1 MQAVFRWKEHS
12 MKAWWGDY
20 EIGPE
25 ETRRWQIGP
34 MSLWVTRSEGEWRI
48 ATAEGEDP
56 LDSRLRVAETA
67 EEPVGD
73 EVDAKRFAVRGDDRI
88 VRLTPG
94 LPDRPLIVKAARPFF
109 VPTTQE
115 VTLYVSSPLW
125 LRVYTGEDGCEL
137 KDVPLDRPSDTWFG
151 PDTMSGEMCYASQSS
166 ARMHLENLPTRHH
179 RAISALTIRNSAG
192 SALQFER
199 LKVPVQCLS
208 LFTSEEGHLWTE
220 ALQLDRREET
230 ANASVDL
237 VRENV
242 RTQAFVAPP
251 RIKLEK
257 RGLSEAL
264 GNIFGMKGD

>member
-1 MQAVFRWKEHS
+1 

-34 MSLWVTRSEGEWRI
+34 MSLWVTRGEGEWRI
-48 ATAEGEDP
+48 ATTEGDDP
-56 LDSRLRVAETA
+56 LDSRLSVAETA

-73 EVDAKRFAVRGDDRI
+73 DVDARRFAVRGDDRI

-94 LPDRPLIVKAARPFF
+94 LPDRPLIVKAATPFF
-109 VPTTQE
+109 IPTTQE

-125 LRVYTGEDGCEL
+125 LRVYTGEDGHEL
-137 KDVPLDRPSDTWFG
+137 LDVPLDRPSDTWFG

-166 ARMHLENLPTRHH
+166 ARMHLESLSVRPH
-179 RAISALTIRNSAG
+179 RSISALRVQNSAA
-192 SALQFER
+192 STLQFER
-199 LKVPVQCLS
+199 LKVPVQHLS

-220 ALQLDRREET
+220 ALQLDRRDET
-230 ANASVDL
+230 ANANVDL
-237 VRENV
+237 VRERV

-251 RIKLEK
+251 RIKLGK
-257 RGLSEAL
+257 RGLSDAL
-264 GNIFGMKGD
+264 GRIFGKKGE